1 MFRTARWGWRPSL
14 SITCER
20 VPKHLLLH
28 LRWRC
33 WVARDFEQNHEVK
46 CATRP
51 ITEKQSTSQGI
62 HISLYLSSCS
72 CWIHK
77 TWSSESDCLSIFHH
91 CFGHNGAGLFML
103 TKRKSCSACL
113 NPNLTYYTVVYPWN
127 FLHLVWTASLV
138 RIVNAQDLAVV
149 MNHNGIS
156 LTLFSE
162 STFRPQTAMH

>member
-1 MFRTARWGWRPSL
+1 MARWGWRPSL

-28 LRWRC
+28 LRWRW
-33 WVARDFEQNHEVK
+33 WVVRDFEQNHEVK

-51 ITEKQSTSQGI
+51 ITEKAI
-62 HISLYLSSCS
+62 HLTRDSHLPVPISCS

-77 TWSSESDCLSIFHH
+77 TWSGEMIVYLSSL
-91 CFGHNGAGLFML
+91 LFPQWSWSL
-103 TKRKSCSACL
+103 YVNKRKSCSACL
-113 NPNLTYYTVVYPWN
+113 SPNLTYYTEVYPWN
-127 FLHLVWTASLV
+127 FLHLIWTASLV
-138 RIVNAQDLAVV
+138 RIVSSQDLVVV